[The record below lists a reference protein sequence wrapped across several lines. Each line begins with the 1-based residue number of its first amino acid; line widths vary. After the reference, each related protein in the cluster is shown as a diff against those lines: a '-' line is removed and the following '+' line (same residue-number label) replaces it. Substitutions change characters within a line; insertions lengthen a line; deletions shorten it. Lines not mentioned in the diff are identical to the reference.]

1 MNDPELDE
9 PIRDHL
15 NKATHNIRNDLDEN
29 PSFCSHR
36 SSKSIVEHR
45 EPPESGVTSG
55 KRRTHSQ
62 SAESEG
68 LASVKEHLEIE
79 EDDEVALF
87 QPTLWWF
94 TSTAFPL
101 IAGTFGPIANL
112 FSVCALAQ
120 TWRVR
125 QSDGGKVHDPAWIIA
140 LNTISLAMALAANI
154 ILLLNFARR
163 IGYTIAQ
170 SATIVLWYSS
180 SIILV
185 PPLILTHTKY
195 LSPSTSHFPE
205 DTIELSQS
213 YYYGLI
219 ASALYFTIS
228 TLLLVNLVGAH
239 IFRAYSPSF
248 GALTMPQ
255 RTLMLQTIVFSS
267 YLALGGGVFAKLE
280 TWSFVDG
287 LYWAEYTL
295 LTIGLGSD
303 FSLKTTGARMLLIP
317 FAAFG
322 IVLVGIIVG
331 SVRGLVLE
339 RAKVKVGRRRLEK
352 ERERKGLEQKE
363 HAEQDRVEKKNV
375 DDLEHKWRKAEFA
388 LMREVERK
396 VEKVERYTGLAV
408 ATLVYV
414 IVWISGSL
422 VFWATEGKQWTYP
435 SALYF
440 TYTTITT
447 IGYGDLY
454 PTSQAGRP
462 FFVFWTL
469 LAVPA
474 VTILVSHMG
483 STVVRAVSK
492 GVELL
497 GRWTVLPE
505 PKIFGR
511 HHDHHQNRTKGN
523 HEDRSGKKDKN
534 HEEREHR
541 EGLSADVEHLGSAIT
556 HAEEAK
562 GRGDSLPARLARE
575 IRNVSRDIDNPRQY
589 EWDEW
594 VRWLELLCE
603 DPRGGKKDQ
612 KRQQEVEGDMERET
626 DVEEKWIKWSWLSG
640 DGPLMSTEG
649 ETQWV
654 LGKLC
659 ERLEEVLELQISNSG
674 SK

>member
-1 MNDPELDE
+1 
-9 PIRDHL
+9 
-15 NKATHNIRNDLDEN
+15 
-29 PSFCSHR
+29 
-36 SSKSIVEHR
+36 
-45 EPPESGVTSG
+45 
-55 KRRTHSQ
+55 
-62 SAESEG
+62 
-68 LASVKEHLEIE
+68 
-79 EDDEVALF
+79 
-87 QPTLWWF
+87 
-94 TSTAFPL
+94 
-101 IAGTFGPIANL
+101 
-112 FSVCALAQ
+112 
-120 TWRVR
+120 
-125 QSDGGKVHDPAWIIA
+125 
-140 LNTISLAMALAANI
+140 MALAANI
-154 ILLLNFARR
+154 ILLLNFAR
-163 IGYTIAQ
+163 
-170 SATIVLWYSS
+170 L
-180 SIILV
+180 
-185 PPLILTHTKY
+185 
-195 LSPSTSHFPE
+195 
-205 DTIELSQS
+205 
-213 YYYGLI
+213 
-219 ASALYFTIS
+219 
-228 TLLLVNLVGAH
+228 
-239 IFRAYSPSF
+239 
-248 GALTMPQ
+248 PQ
-255 RTLMLQTIVFSS
+255 RALVLRTVVFSS
-267 YLALGGGVFAKLE
+267 YLALGGV
-280 TWSFVDG
+280 FVDG

-352 ERERKGLEQKE
+352 ERERKRLEQKE
-363 HAEQDRVEKKNV
+363 HVEQDRVERKNMN
-375 DDLEHKWRKAEFA
+375 DLEHK
-388 LMREVERK
+388 
-396 VEKVERYTGLAV
+396 YTGLAV
-408 ATLVYV
+408 VTLVYV
-414 IVWISGSL
+414 IVWITGSL
-422 VFWATEGKQWTYP
+422 VFWATEGKQWTYT
-435 SALYF
+435 SVLYF

-462 FFVFWTL
+462 SFVFWTL

-483 STVVRAVSK
+483 STVVLAVSK

-497 GRWTVLPE
+497 GRWTVLLE

-523 HEDRSGKKDKN
+523 HEDRSGERGKN

-541 EGLSADVEHLGSAIT
+541 EDGLSADRSRDFAVALREQSSFVVQ
-556 HAEEAK
+556 AE
-562 GRGDSLPARLARE
+562 RLLYMARE

-603 DPRGGKKDQ
+603 DPRGGKKHQ
-612 KRQQEVEGDMERET
+612 KYQQEVEGDMERET

-659 ERLEEVLELQISNSG
+659 ERLEEVLEFQIANSG